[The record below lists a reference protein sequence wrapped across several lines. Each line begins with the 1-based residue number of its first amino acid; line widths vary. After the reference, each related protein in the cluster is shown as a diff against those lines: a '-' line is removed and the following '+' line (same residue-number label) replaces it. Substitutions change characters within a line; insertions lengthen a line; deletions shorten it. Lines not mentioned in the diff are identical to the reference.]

1 MSEAPALVELVTR
14 DQFESY
20 IEIKGKNQLIGDG
33 FSTLKESKNP
43 KEYTRKYVNMKTEK
57 TDVIGYSPSIE
68 YTLDVYSNS
77 PVVDD
82 FVTIADEELTGNDAI
97 RTITNVNKWKK
108 DEGGKY
114 YAVQRSYAVIPS
126 DKGGGTDALIYSG
139 TMKAAS
145 DLVIGTFDYSTKTFT
160 ANE

>member
-1 MSEAPALVELVTR
+1 MSDTPAISELVTR

-20 IEIKGKNQLIGDG
+20 ISINDAFELIGDG
-33 FSTLKESKNP
+33 FTTLKESKNP

-77 PVVDD
+77 PVVED
-82 FVTIADEELTGNDAI
+82 FVTIADEEKIGNDAI
-97 RTITNVNKWKK
+97 RTIVNVNKWKA
-108 DEGGKY
+108 DADGKC
-114 YAVQRSYAVIPS
+114 YAVKRDYAIIPS
-126 DKGGGTDALIYSG
+126 DKGDGTDALIYSG

-145 DLVIGTFDYSTKTFT
+145 DLIVGKFDPDTKIFT
-160 ANE
+160 PNP